1 MWTGGRLQYDQHM
14 ETCWF
19 ETSRD
24 FLTVYQADIEKMR
37 DEMKQVGMSESAL
50 SNKLDPDFSADASR
64 S

>member
-1 MWTGGRLQYDQHM
+1 M